1 GLDFRVS
8 GLTLLS
14 FGGKYQSV
22 QTQVTVVCSTCNAV
36 FIPGFIFQLQI
47 TDGQLDK
54 VLLAITGTLEADLI
68 LAITASGSYS
78 YSNTY
83 AVPGASVTVSFTFF
97 IAFIPVNIQVA
108 ADLVITY
115 GIGLTLAATLTTGV
129 SYSKTAQAGLQY
141 TNGAQFYTPTVSFGL
156 KGSASL
162 GFQVVLSV
170 TLEFVITGTLQLT
183 PSLRYDIS
191 LVQNKTNPSEYDAVG
206 VLSINFDITVQAKLG
221 IVIEQISIGPSLTL
235 EYITLYHFTDPLYTS
250 TLCKYTSFK

>member
-1 GLDFRVS
+1 
-8 GLTLLS
+8 
-14 FGGKYQSV
+14 
-22 QTQVTVVCSTCNAV
+22 
-36 FIPGFIFQLQI
+36 
-47 TDGQLDK
+47 
-54 VLLAITGTLEADLI
+54 
-68 LAITASGSYS
+68 
-78 YSNTY
+78 
-83 AVPGASVTVSFTFF
+83 
-97 IAFIPVNIQVA
+97 
-108 ADLVITY
+108 
-115 GIGLTLAATLTTGV
+115 ATLTTGV

-141 TNGAQFYTPTVSFGL
+141 TNGAVSGYTQSDPAIQQFYTPTVSFGL

-250 TLCKYTSFK
+250 TL